1 MRFRTSSKRRRLFM
15 PYVNP
20 LNSFACAN
28 RIRDPVE
35 RVAGNAVNSRNS
47 CFRQYI
53 HQQVGYVFPGHDDIL
68 SEGMKEELIFI
79 RWCSF
84 SL

>member
-1 MRFRTSSKRRRLFM
+1 MRFRSSSKRRRLFM

-28 RIRDPVE
+28 LIRNAIE

-47 CFRQYI
+47 RFRQYI
-53 HQQVGYVFPGHDDIL
+53 HQQVCYVFPGHDDIL
-68 SEGMKEELIFI
+68 SEGMKEELTFV
-79 RWCSF
+79 RWRGF